1 MQGDD
6 FGVVQPLAHVTAR
19 FPSLSITRI
28 ATRKPCQPQAGRKTP
43 PWHSPRGATGTRPRC
58 CPLSASRRPG
68 WQGGT
73 RRGAHGGSPGAG
85 CCESRAPGCRRWPVP
100 PSSVPSPSPAA
111 AASPAR
117 CPQPPREASAHHPGT
132 DPETRQRVHAGRAGQ
147 LLPGPP
153 PNCFWKGQNELSPM
167 QGAHRAFGEHLTAH
181 DSLPR
186 GQRGHCRGRRK
197 LAGRGLRGCP
207 TTRRGQLPIAFH
219 SSATQDASNTFFGE
233 RRRDLMASMGLG
245 CIRCREAPRLAA
257 LLILPGQECPSRW
270 LHQPLAASP
279 FASTLIFKCP
289 Y

>member
-6 FGVVQPLAHVTAR
+6 FGVMQPLAHVTAR

-28 ATRKPCQPQAGRKTP
+28 ATRKPCQPQVGRKTP

-85 CCESRAPGCRRWPVP
+85 RCESRAPGCRRWLVP

-111 AASPAR
+111 AASPAH
-117 CPQPPREASAHHPGT
+117 CPQPPREASAHHLGT

-153 PNCFWKGQNELSPM
+153 PPPTASG
-167 QGAHRAFGEHLTAH
+167 RAKMSF
-181 DSLPR
+181 PP
-186 GQRGHCRGRRK
+186 CRG
-197 LAGRGLRGCP
+197 LIEPLVSIPLPMTACPVGSGVTAGDGGSWQAGDFGAVPPPGGGSSPLHFTVQQHKMP
-207 TTRRGQLPIAFH
+207 QTRFLEKGGGI
-219 SSATQDASNTFFGE
+219 
-233 RRRDLMASMGLG
+233 
-245 CIRCREAPRLAA
+245 
-257 LLILPGQECPSRW
+257 
-270 LHQPLAASP
+270 
-279 FASTLIFKCP
+279 
-289 Y
+289 